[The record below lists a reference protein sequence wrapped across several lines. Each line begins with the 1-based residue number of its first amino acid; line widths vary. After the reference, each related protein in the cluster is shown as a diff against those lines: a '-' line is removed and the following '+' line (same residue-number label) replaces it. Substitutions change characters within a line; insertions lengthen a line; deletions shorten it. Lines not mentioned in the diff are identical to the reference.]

1 MRVARVMGRMRYNDS
16 ERAAALGERTR
27 AFMDEVVLPAELD
40 LSGGTRAPPDLI
52 ADLREEAQ
60 ARDLYAPQVP
70 QAYGGMG
77 LSFGEVLP
85 LFEEA
90 GRSLLGAPALG
101 VDAPDEGNM
110 HLLKMAGT
118 PDQQERWLQPLVDG
132 DLTSAFSMTEPM
144 QGGGSDPKMLQTT
157 AEKDG
162 DEWVIDGHKWW
173 TSQGCNADVLLVL
186 ARTDQDAHPY
196 AGCSFFV
203 VPADTDGVEIVR
215 DVPHLGDDVIA
226 MSHAEIRYDGVR
238 VPEENLLG
246 DLNDGFALAQRR
258 LGPARLTH
266 CMRFSGMADRAIDV
280 AAAYASERQA
290 FGDPLADKQGVRFD
304 LARARM
310 RLHAART
317 MVRNAAARIAA
328 GDEARLEVAATKVF
342 TANVTQDVVDT
353 AVQVCGG
360 NGIGK
365 DLPLADFYAN
375 VRTFR
380 IVDGADEVHLR
391 TIARDAFSDI
401 DERELASVT
410 RYGQPNA

>member
-27 AFMDEVVLPAELD
+27 AFMDEVVLPAERD

-90 GRSLLGAPALG
+90 GRSLLGAPALR

-144 QGGGSDPKMLQTT
+144 QGGGSDPKMLRTT

-173 TSQGCNADVLLVL
+173 TSQGRNADVLLVL

-215 DVPHLGDDVIA
+215 DVPHLGDDVVA

-391 TIARDAFSDI
+391 TIARDLFEDV
-401 DERELASVT
+401 DERELAAVT